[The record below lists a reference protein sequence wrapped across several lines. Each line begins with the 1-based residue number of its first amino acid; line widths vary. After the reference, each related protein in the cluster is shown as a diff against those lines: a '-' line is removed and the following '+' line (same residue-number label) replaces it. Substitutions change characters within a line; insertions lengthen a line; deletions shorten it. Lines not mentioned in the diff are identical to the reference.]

1 MAMTPLQRIL
11 LGATL
16 AVAVGTGIYEARQ
29 ASRLRHENR
38 RLVAENERLA
48 REPAAAVKR
57 FTSPSAKPSPR
68 LPAPRTQFATSPAES
83 PPDHAQS
90 TKQILQL
97 LHSDKTLQLSPEQV
111 EPYLKEN
118 RRSAASL
125 LAAFRAT
132 ADPALLQEAMQ
143 KFPDDPQVAFAA
155 IYQKDSS
162 PEERRQWLETF
173 KKSSPENALANYLSA
188 LDYFKAGQTD
198 QAVQELIAASG
209 KQQFQDFSLAFVQDS
224 EDAFRAAG
232 YSEAEAKAIAAI
244 SLWLPQLAELKQLNY
259 SLIDMAKAYRQ
270 AGDEASAQAVLQM
283 DVNLGQ
289 NLGDAGGYYLL
300 NQLVGNAI
308 ERIALGAMDAAS
320 PYGDTGKTVKDRID
334 QLVQQYTAVNELA
347 QRVEGLQP
355 TISAQDWISYLDR
368 SRNFGEVAS
377 ARWLLSKYGQQ

>member
-1 MAMTPLQRIL
+1 MTTLQRTI

-16 AVAVGTGIYEARQ
+16 VVTVGTGIYEALQ
-29 ASRLRHENR
+29 ASRLRFENR
-38 RLVAENERLA
+38 RLIAENERLA
-48 REPAAAVKR
+48 GERAAAVQR
-57 FTSPSAKPSPR
+57 PASLSAKPSPR
-68 LPAPRTQFATSPAES
+68 LPAPRTQFATSRTES
-83 PPDHAQS
+83 PPDHSQS

-97 LHSDKTLQLSPEQV
+97 LHSDKTPQLSSEQV

-132 ADPALLQEAMQ
+132 GDPALLQEAMQ
-143 KFPDDPQVAFAA
+143 MFPDDPQVTFAA
-155 IYQKDSS
+155 IHKADAS
-162 PEERRQWLETF
+162 PEERRQWLDTF
-173 KKSSPENALANYLSA
+173 KKSSPDNALANYLSA

-232 YSEAEAKAIAAI
+232 YSEAEAKAIASI
-244 SLWLPQLAELKQLNY
+244 SLWLPQLAELKQLNQNMVD
-259 SLIDMAKAYRQ
+259 LAKAYRR
-270 AGDEASAQAVLQM
+270 AGDKASAQAVLQM
-283 DVNLGQ
+283 GVNLGQ
-289 NLGDAGGYYLL
+289 SLGDAGGYYLL

-320 PYGDTGKTVKDRID
+320 PYGDTGRTVKDRID
-334 QLVQQYTAVNELA
+334 QLVQQYTAVNDLA
-347 QRVEGLQP
+347 QRVEALQQ

-377 ARWLLSKYGQQ
+377 ARWLLGKYGQQ